1 MLYLIHLYKRKKQA
15 MKIKDLIEELI
26 DKTPNKDKL
35 SKRDLKTFSKKVAD
49 RVMEEVKKAMIERAS
64 EDKENSTL
72 GY

>member
-1 MLYLIHLYKRKKQA
+1 

-35 SKRDLKTFSKKVAD
+35 SKRDLKIFSKKVAD

>member
-1 MLYLIHLYKRKKQA
+1 MLYLIYLYRRKKWA
-15 MKIKDLIEELI
+15 MKIKDLVEELI

-35 SKRDLKTFSKKVAD
+35 SKKDLKTFSKKVAD
-49 RVMEEVKKAMIERAS
+49 RVMEEVKKAMIKRAS

>member
-1 MLYLIHLYKRKKQA
+1 

-35 SKRDLKTFSKKVAD
+35 SKRDLKTFSKKIAD

-64 EDKENSTL
+64 ERSENSTL
-72 GY
+72 EY